1 MSASTSITL
10 SDHFHAFAERKVA
23 EGHFGSTSEVV
34 RAGLRLLELEEEKL
48 ERLRAALIEGE
59 ESGIVENFNFDKFL
73 AERFPR
79 KTEDRIK

>member
-23 EGHFGSTSEVV
+23 EGRFGSTSEVV
-34 RAGLRLLELEEEKL
+34 RAGLRLLEIEEEKL

-59 ESGIVENFNFDKFL
+59 ESGPAEAFDFDQFL
-73 AERFPR
+73 SEMHQRHR
-79 KTEDRIK
+79 KSA